1 MSYID
6 TSIIIA
12 ALDPTDSRMHQ
23 ARRVLEEVR
32 DKIISELVLVEL
44 TSVLSRRRELI
55 SNLAKKLGL
64 SEDLLIMAVLLYI
77 IKRFNL
83 TYKAVRYRVATL
95 PLGRVYMPL
104 AVAMKLSTQL
114 KLKTLDLLHA
124 AYIKLLK
131 DEGEP
136 IHTLVTADSDFEG
149 VKRQLGQ
156 ILGVTTFMI

>member
-23 ARRVLEEVR
+23 ARRVLEEVG

-55 SNLAKKLGL
+55 SDLAEKLGL

-83 TYKAVRYRVATL
+83 TYKAVRYQVATL

-104 AVAMKLSTQL
+104 AVAMKLSAQL
-114 KLKTLDLLHA
+114 KLKTLDLFHA

-136 IHTLVTADSDFEG
+136 IHTLVTVDSGFEG
-149 VKRQLGQ
+149 VKRRLRQ
-156 ILGVTTFMI
+156 ILGVTTFMV